1 MYIRRI
7 GMAALLSV
15 AALHAWAG
23 GGGAAANANAKASYN
38 VTGTWT
44 AKIEGGRGPAQTMV
58 FVLKQ
63 DGEDVTGTVSTNGG
77 PPVEISDGK
86 AGRSAVHFSVK
97 TTMPAMQM
105 PGQPAN
111 PNAKPMEMVT
121 KYSGKVTGNDM
132 ELERQMQMP
141 GGMGG
146 GAPMGGGGGGM
157 GGGGA
162 PMGGGGGGMGGGGA
176 PMGGGGGGMGG
187 GGAPMGGGGGMGG
200 GRGGMNAPFT
210 AHRE

>member
-1 MYIRRI
+1 MTIRRI
-7 GMAALLSV
+7 GIAALLSV
-15 AALHAWAG
+15 VALNVWAG
-23 GGGAAANANAKASYN
+23 GGGAAANSNAKASYN

-44 AKIEGGRGPAQTMV
+44 ARIEGGRGPAQTMV

-63 DGEDVTGTVSTNGG
+63 DGENITGTVSTNGS

-111 PNAKPMEMVT
+111 PNAKPMESVT
-121 KYSGKVTGNDM
+121 KYTGKVTGNDM

-141 GGMGG
+141 AMGGGMPMGGGMGGGRGGGMGGGGMGGGGMGG
-146 GAPMGGGGGGM
+146 GAPMGGGDM
-157 GGGGA
+157 GGGA
-162 PMGGGGGGMGGGGA
+162 PMGGGGA
-176 PMGGGGGGMGG
+176 
-187 GGAPMGGGGGMGG
+187 MGG
-200 GRGGMNAPFT
+200 GRGGMNAPIK